1 MRADARALG
10 GDDDA
15 RDVARDVDD
24 ADATRATADADADAD
39 DAREDATPESDDA
52 FEAMMAMDDA
62 YGSGVMS
69 EEKSGRPRESAAE
82 KAKRV
87 AAELAKRGI
96 LVGDRVRVDVRVGA
110 PLPARSKKFASDAG
124 AASDAG
130 DWSSPGLASSGPAA
144 KYVKTP
150 SGLVYE
156 DVNEGIGE
164 PARAGDVAV
173 FEYVM
178 RRANGYFIYG
188 TVDCGIGCGNGDPF
202 EAKLGPDG
210 NLIAGLDELLTGMK
224 PGAKRKALI
233 KADLGYKDD
242 PKLSRFAPRPPE
254 FGQQRQIIRLSANDE
269 PMVFEV
275 KLVKTR
281 ANSR

>member
-1 MRADARALG
+1 MTIASLA
-10 GDDDA
+10 
-15 RDVARDVDD
+15 VAV
-24 ADATRATADADADAD
+24 AAATRATTPNG
-39 DAREDATPESDDA
+39 AR
-52 FEAMMAMDDA
+52 
-62 YGSGVMS
+62 
-69 EEKSGRPRESAAE
+69 
-82 KAKRV
+82 
-87 AAELAKRGI
+87 
-96 LVGDRVRVDVRVGA
+96 
-110 PLPARSKKFASDAG
+110 

-144 KYVKTP
+144 EYVKTP

-156 DVNEGIGE
+156 DVNEGAGE

-242 PKLSRFAPRPPE
+242 PKLISIRAAAARVWPTASDYSSERE
-254 FGQQRQIIRLSANDE
+254 RRTDGVRGEIGEDARERAIAMTWLGVRRRLVAVARVAVRAAIIRRGRARADKASKSLAK
-269 PMVFEV
+269 
-275 KLVKTR
+275 KLNNKSYLVSCRPRDRSLERR
-281 ANSR
+281 ARDALRLKRITLLHVEQLRLRFI

>member
-1 MRADARALG
+1 MTLASLAL
-10 GDDDA
+10 A
-15 RDVARDVDD
+15 MA
-24 ADATRATADADADAD
+24 AAASATTTNA
-39 DAREDATPESDDA
+39 ARE
-52 FEAMMAMDDA
+52 
-62 YGSGVMS
+62 
-69 EEKSGRPRESAAE
+69 
-82 KAKRV
+82 
-87 AAELAKRGI
+87 
-96 LVGDRVRVDVRVGA
+96 
-110 PLPARSKKFASDAG
+110 
-124 AASDAG
+124 ASDAG

>member
-1 MRADARALG
+1 MLASATTNAPVARPRTRVLRARTASSGVAHRARVGVARASTSR
-10 GDDDA
+10 DDE
-15 RDVARDVDD
+15 RDDERAS
-24 ADATRATADADADAD
+24 ANARATTS
-39 DAREDATPESDDA
+39 ARRREMTLASLALAMAAASATTTN
-52 FEAMMAMDDA
+52 
-62 YGSGVMS
+62 
-69 EEKSGRPRESAAE
+69 AA
-82 KAKRV
+82 R
-87 AAELAKRGI
+87 
-96 LVGDRVRVDVRVGA
+96 
-110 PLPARSKKFASDAG
+110 

>member
-1 MRADARALG
+1 MLASATTNAPVARPRTRVLRARTASSGVAHRARVGVARASTSR
-10 GDDDA
+10 DDE
-15 RDVARDVDD
+15 RDDERAS
-24 ADATRATADADADAD
+24 ANARATTS
-39 DAREDATPESDDA
+39 ARRREMTLASLA
-52 FEAMMAMDDA
+52 LAM
-62 YGSGVMS
+62 
-69 EEKSGRPRESAAE
+69 
-82 KAKRV
+82 
-87 AAELAKRGI
+87 
-96 LVGDRVRVDVRVGA
+96 
-110 PLPARSKKFASDAG
+110 

>member
-1 MRADARALG
+1 MLASATTNAPVARPRTRVLRARTASSGVAHRARVGVARASTSR
-10 GDDDA
+10 DDE
-15 RDVARDVDD
+15 RDDERAS
-24 ADATRATADADADAD
+24 ASARATTS
-39 DAREDATPESDDA
+39 ARRREMTLASLALAMAAAASATTTN
-52 FEAMMAMDDA
+52 
-62 YGSGVMS
+62 
-69 EEKSGRPRESAAE
+69 AA
-82 KAKRV
+82 R
-87 AAELAKRGI
+87 
-96 LVGDRVRVDVRVGA
+96 
-110 PLPARSKKFASDAG
+110 

>member
-1 MRADARALG
+1 MLASATTNAPVARPRTRVLRARTASSGVAHRARVGVARASTSR
-10 GDDDA
+10 DDE
-15 RDVARDVDD
+15 RDDERAS
-24 ADATRATADADADAD
+24 ANARATTS
-39 DAREDATPESDDA
+39 AR
-52 FEAMMAMDDA
+52 
-62 YGSGVMS
+62 
-69 EEKSGRPRESAAE
+69 RREMT
-82 KAKRV
+82 
-87 AAELAKRGI
+87 LASSR
-96 LVGDRVRVDVRVGA
+96 
-110 PLPARSKKFASDAG
+110 
-124 AASDAG
+124 
-130 DWSSPGLASSGPAA
+130 SPGLASSGPAA